1 MHEITLK
8 DFMTFAK
15 WCYLVTL
22 GLLAGLGGST
32 SSMAAP
38 GETAKVTST
47 SAGITRPQNPIE
59 FSYPYFDGT
68 RERTITELRDPA
80 IIREGD
86 TYYLVFTHFPFTH
99 HTSRD
104 AGKPDLN
111 SSPGIRL
118 YSSRDLKNWKF
129 ENWLVKSSELPENCP
144 YKHRFW
150 APEIHKMGDR
160 FYLVFYADN
169 WIKDEYNSD
178 GRMGYVAFVGVA
190 DKVTG
195 PYKHISWLKGGG
207 CDTSLFG
214 DDDGRTYAIMPF
226 GDEFIQE
233 ADLTGIDHGN
243 IKLVGERTMVV
254 SRDNSDV
261 GKKTSPEYME
271 GPWLIKRKGKYV
283 LFTASPYKQPKD
295 DKAGPADLAPGY
307 WVGTAVADNIRG
319 PYKKNPQ
326 VFLGGHIA
334 VFTGPDGKE
343 WFVYRGESGGNA
355 QGRLCVDPIPFNDDG
370 SVKPFSPSVAPTR

>member
-1 MHEITLK
+1 M
-8 DFMTFAK
+8 MMFAK
-15 WCYLVTL
+15 LYALAA
-22 GLLAGLGGST
+22 AGLVVGLDC
-32 SSMAAP
+32 SSMDLNAVEQSLAAP
-38 GETAKVTST
+38 ASNGVFT
-47 SAGITRPQNPIE
+47 PQNPID

-68 RERTITELRDPA
+68 KDRTITELRDPA

-104 AGKPDLN
+104 ASKPDLN

-118 YSSRDLKNWKF
+118 YSSKDLKSWKF

-150 APEIHKMGDR
+150 APEIHKMNGR
-160 FYLVFYADN
+160 FYVVFYADN
-169 WIKDEYNSD
+169 WIKDEYNSE
-178 GRMGYVAFVGVA
+178 GKMGYIAFVGVA

-195 PYKHISWLKGGG
+195 PYEHISWLKGGG

-226 GDEFIQE
+226 GNEYIQE
-233 ADLTGIDHGN
+233 ADLTGIDHGD
-243 IKLVGERTMVV
+243 IKLIGERRMVV
-254 SRDNSDV
+254 ARDNGDV
-261 GKKTSPEYME
+261 GKKTSPDYME
-271 GPWLIKRKGKYV
+271 GPWLMKHNGKYV

-295 DKAGPADLAPGY
+295 EKGEPADLAPGY
-307 WVGTAVADNIRG
+307 WVGTAVADNILG

-334 VFTGPDGKE
+334 VFTGPDGRD
-343 WFVYRGESGGNA
+343 WFAYRGESGGKA
-355 QGRLCVDPIPFNDDG
+355 QGRLCIDPIPFNDDG
-370 SVKPFSPSVAPTR
+370 SVKPFSPSVAPAR